1 MTRDILEESA
11 RSDDFQV
18 VAAIASGDKEALAK
32 LYDRYAS
39 VLTGLGMKIVN
50 DQANVEELLHD
61 VFVDVWQNAGSY
73 DPDCGSVKT
82 WLCLRMRSH
91 GLEHSRSKELD
102 FDDFLTEPG
111 MGPSVVLAVA
121 TAGAEG
127 SSDAEIPG
135 LETLSASE
143 RRVISMM
150 YFRGLSCQ
158 EIANKLRVPV
168 TTVKTRLDSARK
180 GLERALSGATGARA

>member
-1 MTRDILEESA
+1 MTTDKLQEA
-11 RSDDFQV
+11 TRSDDFQV
-18 VAAIASGDKEALAK
+18 VAAIASGDKGALAK

-39 VLTGLGMKIVN
+39 VLTGLGMRIVK

-73 DPDCGSVKT
+73 DPNCGSVKT

-102 FDDFLTEPG
+102 FDDLTEPG
-111 MGPSVVLAVA
+111 MGPSALAMA
-121 TAGAEG
+121 TPAPETSSAAEL
-127 SSDAEIPG
+127 PG
-135 LETLSASE
+135 LESLPAAE

-158 EIANKLRVPV
+158 EVANKLRVPIE
-168 TTVKTRLDSARK
+168 TVKARLAAARK
-180 GLERALSGATGARA
+180 GLERALSDATGASA